1 MVNIA
6 KTYCWQLFFPLKL
19 HSWCRILKLRSQV
32 SSKNTTYFLS
42 QTISSHLK
50 FLKGKPQIILMSS
63 ISLCIL
69 EQMKLFAKTNQQKQ
83 AKNIVLVI
91 EGAISTFKL
100 FYIVRYTLCV
110 LYNMTSLRGICSES
124 INCVQVNCW
133 GIKSIFKKFI
143 ITYIGSPF

>member
-1 MVNIA
+1 M
-6 KTYCWQLFFPLKL
+6 
-19 HSWCRILKLRSQV
+19 

-110 LYNMTSLRGICSES
+110 LYNMTSLREICSES
-124 INCVQVNCW
+124 INCVQMNC
-133 GIKSIFKKFI
+133 
-143 ITYIGSPF
+143 